1 MADELFA
8 LKTNFYIG
16 AHQAVISEALTVSPS
31 TDAVRIER
39 DFFMYRA
46 YVEQAQYHLV
56 KDEVGADAPASLQAV
71 KLLATYLSSPRDA
84 KETCL
89 LQLKEWLADANAAN
103 NWHLQVIAATVYCAE
118 ADYKSALG
126 AIHQS
131 SQLDCMALVAHIYL
145 AMQRPDLAKKQLGLL
160 QEADDDATLTKLVA
174 AWVALS
180 EGSDKAQARPIPPR
194 RSRPKPRPRASARPL
209 PPLTASRARP
219 PQDALY
225 EFQELGDRYSR
236 TLLLLNGLAAC
247 HLQMG
252 KFDEAER
259 VLQEAMS
266 KSATDPNTLANMAAT
281 MHHLRKDAA
290 AVNRAISQLRVAA
303 SDHPWLAKHAALE
316 ADFDRCAAQ
325 FGTA

>member
-209 PPLTASRARP
+209 PPLTASRPPTAGRPLRIPGARRPVLAHAAAAQRAGGVP
-219 PQDALY
+219 PADGQIRRGRARAAGGDV
-225 EFQELGDRYSR
+225 QVGDRPEHAR
-236 TLLLLNGLAAC
+236 QHGGDDAPPAQGRRRRQPRRPAA
-247 HLQMG
+247 HLPHG
-252 KFDEAER
+252 
-259 VLQEAMS
+259 
-266 KSATDPNTLANMAAT
+266 AA
-281 MHHLRKDAA
+281 
-290 AVNRAISQLRVAA
+290 
-303 SDHPWLAKHAALE
+303 W
-316 ADFDRCAAQ
+316 
-325 FGTA
+325 

>member
-180 EGSDKAQARPIPPR
+180 EGSDKAQARPIPPSPQPLSPAR
-194 RSRPKPRPRASARPL
+194 LRSPAPPADGVPRPPTAGRALRVPGARRPVL
-209 PPLTASRARP
+209 AHAAAAQRAGGVPPADGQVRRGGARAAGGDVQVGDRPEHARQHGGDDAPPAQGRRRRQPRDLAAARRRLRPPVAREARRARGR
-219 PQDALY
+219 L
-225 EFQELGDRYSR
+225 
-236 TLLLLNGLAAC
+236 
-247 HLQMG
+247 
-252 KFDEAER
+252 
-259 VLQEAMS
+259 
-266 KSATDPNTLANMAAT
+266 
-281 MHHLRKDAA
+281 
-290 AVNRAISQLRVAA
+290 
-303 SDHPWLAKHAALE
+303 
-316 ADFDRCAAQ
+316 
-325 FGTA
+325 

>member
-174 AWVALS
+174 AWVALRR
-180 EGSDKAQARPIPPR
+180 GATRRGAPYPP
-194 RSRPKPRPRASARPL
+194 SPQPSRPRASARPPL
-209 PPLTASRARP
+209 PTDGVPRPPTAGRALRVPGARRPVLAHAAAAQRAGGVPPADGQIRRGRARAAGGDV
-219 PQDALY
+219 QV
-225 EFQELGDRYSR
+225 GDRPEHAR
-236 TLLLLNGLAAC
+236 QHGGDDAPPAQGRRRRQPRDLAAARRR
-247 HLQMG
+247 LRPPVAR
-252 KFDEAER
+252 EAR
-259 VLQEAMS
+259 
-266 KSATDPNTLANMAAT
+266 
-281 MHHLRKDAA
+281 
-290 AVNRAISQLRVAA
+290 RARGRL
-303 SDHPWLAKHAALE
+303 
-316 ADFDRCAAQ
+316 
-325 FGTA
+325 

>member
-180 EGSDKAQARPIPPR
+180 EGSDKAQARPIPPSPQPLSSSR
-194 RSRPKPRPRASARPL
+194 LRSPAPPR
-209 PPLTASRARP
+209 
-219 PQDALY
+219 
-225 EFQELGDRYSR
+225 
-236 TLLLLNGLAAC
+236 
-247 HLQMG
+247 
-252 KFDEAER
+252 
-259 VLQEAMS
+259 
-266 KSATDPNTLANMAAT
+266 
-281 MHHLRKDAA
+281 
-290 AVNRAISQLRVAA
+290 
-303 SDHPWLAKHAALE
+303 
-316 ADFDRCAAQ
+316 
-325 FGTA
+325 

>member
-8 LKTNFYIG
+8 LKTNYYIG
-16 AHQAVISEALTVSPS
+16 AHQAVISAALTVSPS

-46 YVEQAQYHLV
+46 YVAQAQYHLV

-160 QEADDDATLTKLVA
+160 QEADADATLTKLVA
-174 AWVALS
+174 AWDR
-180 EGSDKAQARPIPPR
+180 GR
-194 RSRPKPRPRASARPL
+194 RYYPHGLHRRGAGPRPAR
-209 PPLTASRARP
+209 R

-225 EFQELGDRYSR
+225 EFQALGDRYSR

-303 SDHPWLAKHAALE
+303 SDHPWLAKHAARE

>member
-180 EGSDKAQARPIPPR
+180 EGSDKAQ
-194 RSRPKPRPRASARPL
+194 
-209 PPLTASRARP
+209 
-219 PQDALY
+219 DALY

-316 ADFDRCAAQ
+316 ADFDRCATQ

>member
-209 PPLTASRARP
+209 PPR
-219 PQDALY
+219 
-225 EFQELGDRYSR
+225 
-236 TLLLLNGLAAC
+236 
-247 HLQMG
+247 
-252 KFDEAER
+252 
-259 VLQEAMS
+259 
-266 KSATDPNTLANMAAT
+266 
-281 MHHLRKDAA
+281 
-290 AVNRAISQLRVAA
+290 
-303 SDHPWLAKHAALE
+303 
-316 ADFDRCAAQ
+316 
-325 FGTA
+325 

>member
-209 PPLTASRARP
+209 PPLTATRPPTAGRPLRVPGARRPVLAHAAAAQRAGGVPPADGQVRRGGARAAGGDVQVGDRPEHARQHGGDDAPPAQGRRRRQPRDLAAARRRLRPPVAREARRARGR
-219 PQDALY
+219 L
-225 EFQELGDRYSR
+225 
-236 TLLLLNGLAAC
+236 
-247 HLQMG
+247 
-252 KFDEAER
+252 
-259 VLQEAMS
+259 
-266 KSATDPNTLANMAAT
+266 
-281 MHHLRKDAA
+281 
-290 AVNRAISQLRVAA
+290 
-303 SDHPWLAKHAALE
+303 
-316 ADFDRCAAQ
+316 
-325 FGTA
+325 

>member
-145 AMQRPDLAKKQLGLL
+145 AMQRPDL
-160 QEADDDATLTKLVA
+160 V
-174 AWVALS
+174 
-180 EGSDKAQARPIPPR
+180 DKAMQA
-194 RSRPKPRPRASARPL
+194 
-209 PPLTASRARP
+209 
-219 PQDALY
+219 DC
-225 EFQELGDRYSR
+225 ELFR
-236 TLLLLNGLAAC
+236 
-247 HLQMG
+247 
-252 KFDEAER
+252 
-259 VLQEAMS
+259 
-266 KSATDPNTLANMAAT
+266 
-281 MHHLRKDAA
+281 
-290 AVNRAISQLRVAA
+290 
-303 SDHPWLAKHAALE
+303 
-316 ADFDRCAAQ
+316 ADFD
-325 FGTA
+325 F

>member
-180 EGSDKAQARPIPPR
+180 EGSDKAQARPIPPSPQTPPSR
-194 RSRPKPRPRASARPL
+194 LRSPV
-209 PPLTASRARP
+209 PPLTASRPP

>member
-194 RSRPKPRPRASARPL
+194 RSPSRPRASARPPL
-209 PPLTASRARP
+209 PTDGVPCPPTAGRALRVPGARRPVLAHAAAAQRAGGVPPADGQVRRGGARAAGGDVQVGDRPEHARQHGGDDAPPAQGRRRRQPRDLAAARRRLRPPVAREARRARGR
-219 PQDALY
+219 L
-225 EFQELGDRYSR
+225 
-236 TLLLLNGLAAC
+236 
-247 HLQMG
+247 
-252 KFDEAER
+252 
-259 VLQEAMS
+259 
-266 KSATDPNTLANMAAT
+266 
-281 MHHLRKDAA
+281 
-290 AVNRAISQLRVAA
+290 
-303 SDHPWLAKHAALE
+303 
-316 ADFDRCAAQ
+316 
-325 FGTA
+325 